1 MQWEMEVHAL
11 IHLLL
16 YNTLKSEIEDGGEGL
31 EEPGWVEKT
40 WKTGIFFREQAGIFS
55 NKKNSM

>member
-1 MQWEMEVHAL
+1 MQWEMEVRAL

-31 EEPGWVEKT
+31 E
-40 WKTGIFFREQAGIFS
+40 
-55 NKKNSM
+55 